1 MSISRPMSIS
11 ISVAIVM
18 CDKPVALLELQV
30 ASGRRCS
37 DSC

>member
-1 MSISRPMSIS
+1 MSILRPMSIS

-18 CDKPVALLELQV
+18 CDKLVALLQLQV

-37 DSC
+37 DRC